1 MTAIR
6 QEIWHAL
13 RWFVRAPRFACVAI
27 ATLALGIGANTA
39 TFSVVNAVLLKPL
52 PFRDAERLM
61 LVNMLLPD
69 RSGGPGA
76 YREMVW
82 SYPKYRSFADNQ
94 QAFDAGALFAAREFN
109 LTGDDDPQHV
119 RGELITDG
127 YAALLGLQPVLGRE
141 FTYDEANLPGGAP
154 VAMLSHALW
163 RGRYGGDSAVVGRT
177 IEIDATPHTVVGVL
191 PRGFSGLSGDSAVW
205 LPLAQVDNEDLDQP
219 SAHGYMLVARR
230 RASVSEESAIASAR
244 LTGDQ
249 VWTEYRGDAPDA
261 ERESATAVSLYA
273 SRVDG
278 DIRRA
283 SLVLLGAVA
292 FVLLIACVNLTNLLL
307 AKTIERR
314 REVAIRVALGASRT
328 RIGRQFFIESM
339 LLAALGALA
348 GLAIAE
354 LLLSAATALLP
365 DSDVFFRSSFEPGE
379 RRIVGAPGLTRIGA
393 SMVGLDGATLLFTF
407 GVTIVTAGLVSL
419 VPMLQASSLR
429 PIDVLK
435 AGGSAAGWRGRRDFA
450 VRAAPMVAQV
460 ALALVLLV
468 GAGLMVRSALQLL
481 STAVGVDPAGVLTVR
496 LELPEA
502 RYRAEQGGAFYDR
515 LLERVR
521 SLPGIESAG
530 FGSCAPVSGFCN
542 QTRVAFIN
550 PRRDDVG
557 LIGMHWATPDYFSTL
572 GIPLLEGRNFEERD
586 RAARPKV
593 VLINEAAARAYW
605 PNETPIGKVV
615 AVFQGGFQDGAEVIG
630 VVADARYRTI
640 ESAATPDAYV
650 PLAQSYRSR
659 MQLFV
664 RSGLPH
670 EAVANAVS
678 REVRALDP
686 TLPLAEVKTMEARV
700 DDAMWRTRAGAWL
713 LGAFA
718 FLALLLTAIGI
729 FGVMAQTVAQRTS
742 EIGVRMAL
750 GAESSDV
757 VRLMLRRAAVVTL
770 CGVAVGIVAAL
781 GFTRLLESMLY
792 GVRAHDPLT
801 FAAVTVLLAV
811 VALLACY
818 LPAHRAARV
827 DAVVA
832 LRSD

>member
-1 MTAIR
+1 MTAIW

-13 RWFVRAPRFACVAI
+13 RWFVRAPRFACVAV

-39 TFSVVNAVLLKPL
+39 MFSVVNAVLLKPL

-94 QAFDAGALFAAREFN
+94 QAFDAGALFAARDFN

-119 RGELITDG
+119 RGEIITDG
-127 YAALLGLQPVLGRE
+127 YAAVLGLQPALGRE
-141 FTYDEANLPGGAP
+141 FSYDEANRAGGAP
-154 VAMLSHALW
+154 VAMLGYALW
-163 RGRYGGDSAVVGRT
+163 QRRYGGDPAIVGRT
-177 IEIDATPHTVVGVL
+177 IQVDATPHTVIGVL
-191 PRGFSGLSGDSAVW
+191 PRGFSGLSGTSDVW
-205 LPLAQVDNEDLDQP
+205 LPLAQVDSEDLNQP
-219 SAHGYMLVARR
+219 SAHGYTLVARR
-230 RASVSEESAIASAR
+230 RADVSEESAIANAR

-249 VWTEYRGDAPDA
+249 VWAEYGGDASDVDG
-261 ERESATAVSLYA
+261 ESATAVSLYA
-273 SRVDG
+273 SRVDR
-278 DIRRA
+278 DLRRA
-283 SLVLLGAVA
+283 ALVLLGAVA

-314 REVAIRVALGASRT
+314 REVAIRVALGASRA
-328 RIGRQFFIESM
+328 RIGRQFFIEGM
-339 LLAALGALA
+339 LLAAFGAVA

-354 LLLSAATALLP
+354 LLLSAATVLLP
-365 DSDVFFRSSFEPGE
+365 DSDVFFRSSFAPGE
-379 RRIVGAPGLTRIGA
+379 QRIVGAPGLTRVGA

-407 GVTIVTAGLVSL
+407 SVTIVTAGLVSL
-419 VPMLQASSLR
+419 LPMLQASSLR
-429 PIDVLK
+429 PIDALK
-435 AGGSAAGWRGRRDFA
+435 AAGSAAGWRGRREFA

-460 ALALVLLV
+460 ALALVLLA
-468 GAGLMVRSALQLL
+468 GAGLMVRSAMQLL
-481 STAVGVDPAGVLTVR
+481 GTAVGVDPIGVLTVR

-502 RYRAEQGGAFYDR
+502 SYRPDQGGTFYNG

-521 SLPGIESAG
+521 SLPGIDSAG
-530 FGSCAPVSGFCN
+530 FGSCAPVSGGCN
-542 QTRVAFIN
+542 QTRVAFLD
-550 PRRDDVG
+550 PRRDDLG
-557 LIGMHWATPDYFSTL
+557 LIGMHWATPGFFSTL
-572 GIPLLEGRNFEERD
+572 GIPLLEGRNFDDRD
-586 RAARPKV
+586 RAEGPKV

-615 AVFQGGFQDGAEVIG
+615 AVFQGGFEDGAEVVG
-630 VVADARYRTI
+630 VVADTRYRTI
-640 ESAATPDAYV
+640 ESAPTPDAYV

-664 RSGLPH
+664 RSRLPP
-670 EAVANAVS
+670 EAVANAIS
-678 REVRALDP
+678 REVRLLDP

-718 FLALLLTAIGI
+718 CLALLLTAIGI

-742 EIGVRMAL
+742 EIGVRIAL
-750 GAESSDV
+750 GAASSDV
-757 VRLMLRRAAVVTL
+757 VRLMLRRAALVIAF
-770 CGVAVGIVAAL
+770 GVAAGLVAAL
-781 GFTRLLESMLY
+781 VLTRLLESMLY
-792 GVRAHDPLT
+792 GVRANDPLT
-801 FAAVTVLLAV
+801 FAVAPVLLAI

-818 LPAHRAARV
+818 LPARRAARV